1 MLNCFVCAKE
11 HEETFKVCPFCRVRF
26 CGDCKRE
33 TNLERHKLLHRCIK
47 RDMPLVTVEATEG
60 MCAQVAEEEAKG
72 VCEEN
77 LEEFRQGGAP
87 LQDSKG
93 ADPLDSKGADSL
105 DSKRADPLESE
116 GADPTESE
124 RLGGGKSSS

>member
-11 HEETFKVCPFCRVRF
+11 HEEGFKKCPSCLVRY
-26 CGDCKRE
+26 CGDCCRD
-33 TNLERHKLLHRCIK
+33 TDLLRHKLLHKCMR
-47 RDMPLVTVEATEG
+47 RDMPLVAVEVTEG
-60 MCAQVAEEEAKG
+60 MCAQVAEEEAKS
-72 VCEEN
+72 VCGES
-77 LEEFRQGGAP
+77 LEESRQEDADP
-87 LQDSKG
+87 LDSKG

-105 DSKRADPLESE
+105 DSKGADPLESE